1 MNWGAVIVAA
11 GRGRRMGKPKQFIPL
26 AGIPMVAWSMR
37 AFDAMPE
44 VHELVVVTEEE
55 WLEQMLSLA
64 HEYAARLAPRVVGG
78 GATRQ
83 ESVYNGL
90 EALSDHCD
98 AVFVHDGARP
108 LVNADDVRA
117 GMREVSV
124 GRGSVL
130 AAPVVDT
137 IKVVDRKTKIVQ
149 RTLDRTELWA
159 AQTPQFAMRADLWS
173 THVKA
178 KSAGVDATDDV
189 ALLEYGGT
197 EVVIV
202 PASDLNFKVTNP
214 PDIARAETLLR
225 ERLEHA

>member
-11 GRGRRMGKPKQFIPL
+11 GRGRRLGKPKQFIAL

-37 AFDAMPE
+37 TFDAMHE
-44 VHELVVVTEEE
+44 LGELVVVTEEE
-55 WLEQMLSLA
+55 WLAQMEALTQ
-64 HEYAARLAPRVVGG
+64 EYAPRLKPRVVAG

-90 EALSDHCD
+90 EALSDRCD

-108 LVNADDVRA
+108 LVNADDVCAGMGEVRA
-117 GMREVSV
+117 G
-124 GRGSVL
+124 RGAVL

-137 IKVVDRKTKIVQ
+137 IKIVNRETKVVQ
-149 RTLDRTELWA
+149 RTLDRNELWA

-173 THVKA
+173 AHVKA
-178 KSAGVDATDDV
+178 KSAGIEATDDV
-189 ALLEYGGT
+189 ALLEYVET

-225 ERLEHA
+225 MRMEHA